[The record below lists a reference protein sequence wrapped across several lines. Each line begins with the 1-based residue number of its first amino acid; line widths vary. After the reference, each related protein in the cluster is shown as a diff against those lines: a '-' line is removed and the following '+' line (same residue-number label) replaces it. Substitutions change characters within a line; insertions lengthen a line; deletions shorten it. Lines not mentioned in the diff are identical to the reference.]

1 MTNSTDQ
8 TLDGAAGVTAQPSD
22 NTTLTEVLAGYEANG
37 FDAPL
42 TVVEGGS
49 IECNSCGFTVAAKE
63 YTMQSLRR
71 MEGASDPDDMVAAV
85 AVTCP
90 SCDAQGVLVLGYGPM
105 ASAEDSDVLVALQD
119 GRGDDDLPPNS
130 SPADK
135 VVGADATEA
144 AEVAESTNKPES
156 MRSADVANGEGSPDL

>member
-1 MTNSTDQ
+1 MTNSTDT
-8 TLDGAAGVTAQPSD
+8 TLDGAAGVTDQPSD
-22 NTTLTEVLAGYEANG
+22 NTTLTEVLAGYEASG

-63 YTMQSLRR
+63 YTMHSVRR
-71 MEGASDPDDMVAAV
+71 LEGASDPDDMVAAV

-90 SCDAQGVLVLGYGPM
+90 SCDAQGVLVLGFGPM

-119 GRGDDDLPPNS
+119 GRGEEDLPPNS
-130 SPADK
+130 SPADAAD
-135 VVGADATEA
+135 GADAIEA
-144 AEVAESTNKPES
+144 AASTNKPES
-156 MRSADVANGEGSPDL
+156 MQAADVANGEGSPDL